1 MVIVDVRPHPAR
13 VLPGLMLVMLLGALD
28 QTIMAPALPAVAA
41 DLGGLDL
48 MPAVLTAFLA
58 AATAVMPL
66 YGKLGDRYGR
76 MPVLLVAI
84 AVFVT
89 GAVLC
94 GIAQSMPALIA
105 FRVLQGAGGGGLMIG
120 AQAVIGEVVSPRERG
135 RYLGLLGA
143 VYVLAAV
150 GGPLVGGMAVDHL
163 TWRWIFALYP
173 PLGLLAFIVVART
186 LRLPRPAE
194 RPPFDR
200 LGATFLSIAVV
211 GVVLVSSTAGRAG
224 PWPAWLAPVAAATA
238 VLCGVAWAWTARTA
252 ADPVLPLRLFGERT
266 FAIPAAISFL
276 VGFALFGTI
285 SYLPAFLQIARG
297 TTATGA
303 GLVVTVL
310 MAGVI
315 TTVATSGRAIA
326 RTGRYKAFPI
336 AGTALAA
343 IGLALLGTVDDG
355 VPIPVVL
362 AYLLIVGLGIGL
374 VMQVMVLVAQN
385 GVAYRDLGAATSA
398 VTFLRQIGASVGVAV
413 VGTVLTA
420 RVTARLP
427 AGSGTGQA
435 VLDAD
440 RLAQFPAD
448 VRTGVA
454 TAFAEAV
461 PPVFAS
467 VAPLL
472 GLALLLAI
480 ALPAVPLRDSAHVS
494 ADESA
499 DDTAERTAP

>member
-1 MVIVDVRPHPAR
+1 MR

-48 MPAVLTAFLA
+48 MPAVLAAFLA

-76 MPVLLVAI
+76 KPVLLVAI
-84 AVFVT
+84 VVFVA

-94 GIAQSMPALIA
+94 GTAQSMPALIA

-143 VYVLAAV
+143 VFVLAAV
-150 GGPLVGGMAVDHL
+150 GGPLVGGLAVDHL

-173 PLGLLAFIVVART
+173 PLGLVALIVVART
-186 LRLPRPAE
+186 LHLPPPTQ

-200 LGATFLSIAVV
+200 LGAVTLSIAVL
-211 GVVLVSSTAGRAG
+211 GIVLFSSTVQAG
-224 PWPAWLAPVAAATA
+224 PWPAWLAPAAATA
-238 VLCGVAWAWTARTA
+238 SAVALIAWTWTARTA
-252 ADPVLPLRLFGERT
+252 ADPVLPLRLFRERT
-266 FAIPAAISFL
+266 FAIPASISFL

-297 TTATGA
+297 TTATEA

-315 TTVATSGRAIA
+315 ATVASSGRAIS
-326 RTGRYKAFPI
+326 RTGRYKSFPVV
-336 AGTALAA
+336 GTALTA
-343 IGLALLGTVDDG
+343 IGLALLGTVNGD
-355 VPIPVVL
+355 VPTLVIL
-362 AYLLIVGLGIGL
+362 AYLLVIGLGIGL

-385 GVAYRDLGAATSA
+385 GVPYRDLGAATST
-398 VTFLRQIGASVGVAV
+398 VTFLRQIGAATGVAV
-413 VGTVLTA
+413 VGTVI
-420 RVTARLP
+420 TARLP
-427 AGSGTGQA
+427 AAIGDHA
-435 VLDAD
+435 LDPE
-440 RLAQFPAD
+440 RLADMPAD
-448 VRTGVA
+448 ARGSVA
-454 TAFAEAV
+454 TAFGEAV
-461 PPVFAS
+461 PPVFAF

-472 GLALLLAI
+472 GLAFLLAI
-480 ALPAVPLRDSAHVS
+480 ALPAVPLRSSAHVDS
-494 ADESA
+494 EGRR
-499 DDTAERTAP
+499 DDPHAR